1 MQEPLLVFDV
11 ETQRTANEVGGW
23 SNIRRMGLSVAVTYT
38 PHTDTYRT
46 FLEDDVAALLSDL
59 RCAGLIVGYNVQRF
73 DYEVLRAYTSDPLAD
88 LPTAD
93 LLLHLHAALGW
104 RPRLD
109 DVAAATLGE
118 RKNGDGLAAVRW
130 FREGLI
136 DRVAA
141 YCRRDVELT
150 WRLYDFGR
158 QHRHVAVFDRYR
170 RTQQVPVDW

>member
-11 ETQRTANEVGGW
+11 ETQRTASEVGGW
-23 SNIRRMGLSVAVTYT
+23 NNIRLMGLSVAVTYA

-46 FLEDDVAALLSDL
+46 FLEDDIAALLADL
-59 RCAGLIVGYNVQRF
+59 RSAELIVGYNVQRF

-88 LPTAD
+88 LPTVD
-93 LLLHLHAALGW
+93 LLLHLRVALGW

-118 RKNGDGLAAVRW
+118 QKDGDGLAAVRW
-130 FREGLI
+130 FREGQI
-136 DRVAA
+136 DKVAV
-141 YCRRDVELT
+141 YCQRDVELT

-158 QHRHVAVFDRYR
+158 RHRHVAVFDRYR